1 MLEARG
7 PGWARV
13 RVGGITLHLSLPT
26 SSLEKLGPLGKEVSL
41 HTHLHVR
48 EDNISLYG
56 FATEEELA
64 LFQSFLGVTGIGP
77 KLALALLSGLPPQ
90 RLAVAIESGDT
101 DLLTQVPGVGK
112 KTAQRLVLELKG
124 RLEIAAAAPAAE
136 GDGQVVSAL
145 TNLGYSLA
153 EASRA
158 VSALPQGRKLS
169 LEDKIKMA
177 LQNLGA
183 R

>member
-13 RVGGITLHLSLPT
+13 RVGGVTFHLFLPA

-41 HTHLHVR
+41 HTHLYQR
-48 EDNISLYG
+48 EDNMALYG
-56 FATEEELA
+56 FTTEEELA
-64 LFQSFLGVTGIGP
+64 LFQSCLGVTGIGP
-77 KLALALLSGLPPQ
+77 KLALALLSALPPQ
-90 RLAVAIESGDT
+90 RLAVAIEAGDT

-124 RLEIAAAAPAAE
+124 RLEIAAAPAAE
-136 GDGQVVSAL
+136 GDGQVISAL

-158 VSALPQGRKLS
+158 VSSLPQGKKLS